1 MFNLTKYLNM
11 KHLKIVYVIFF
22 SVTCFII
29 SGCKNINSVS
39 MKPFDGYLLIAS
51 KKEII
56 KSLQDKCV
64 DTISFSK
71 GETVADVGAANGSIE
86 AMLSMFHDSLTFYIQ
101 DIDTSVCNQKI
112 INDVVKRYQAI
123 NGKPFTNKFIVIKGD
138 DNQTNLP
145 DDTFNKILMLWTY
158 EYFKDP
164 KSIMTDLRMK
174 LKTDGLMYII
184 NPGIDREAGKA
195 MTAEHGWNAS
205 PIENQIS
212 DIIECGF
219 ELIRLSRNYE
229 SPERPY
235 IMIFKKKIL

>member
-11 KHLKIVYVIFF
+11 KHLKIVYFLF
-22 SVTCFII
+22 LSVTC
-29 SGCKNINSVS
+29 SLMPGCKNINSVS

-64 DTISFSK
+64 DTISFRK

-123 NGKPFTNKFIVIKGD
+123 NGKPFTNKFIVIKGA
-138 DNQTNLP
+138 DNETNLP

-164 KSIMTDLRMK
+164 KSIMTDLRLK
-174 LKTDGLMYII
+174 LKTDGLMYIV
-184 NPGIDREAGKA
+184 NPGIDKETGKT

-205 PIENQIS
+205 PIEKQIS

-229 SPERPY
+229 SPEKPY

>member
-1 MFNLTKYLNM
+1 
-11 KHLKIVYVIFF
+11 
-22 SVTCFII
+22 
-29 SGCKNINSVS
+29 
-39 MKPFDGYLLIAS
+39 MKPFDGSVLITS

-56 KSLQDKCV
+56 KTLKDKCV
-64 DTISFSK
+64 DTISFTK
-71 GETVADVGAANGSIE
+71 GEIVADVGAANGSIE

-195 MTAEHGWNAS
+195 MTEEHGWNAS
-205 PIENQIS
+205 PIEKQIS